1 MEGREER
8 DRTLALDTCVAF
20 NVTSFNVRLT
30 ITITYHKNEL
40 ELIVE
45 LVFKTQGLVGE

>member
-1 MEGREER
+1 MEGRQER
-8 DRTLALDTCVAF
+8 DRISIYDIIDI
-20 NVTSFNVRLT
+20 RLT
-30 ITITYHKNEL
+30 IKITYHKNEL

>member
-1 MEGREER
+1 MEGRQER
-8 DRTLALDTCVAF
+8 DRTPALDTRAAF
-20 NVTSFNVRLT
+20 NVTSFNMRLAIKT
-30 ITITYHKNEL
+30 TYHKNEL

>member
-1 MEGREER
+1 MEGRQER
-8 DRTLALDTCVAF
+8 DRTLALDTRAA
-20 NVTSFNVRLT
+20 SFNMRLT
-30 ITITYHKNEL
+30 IKITYHKNEL